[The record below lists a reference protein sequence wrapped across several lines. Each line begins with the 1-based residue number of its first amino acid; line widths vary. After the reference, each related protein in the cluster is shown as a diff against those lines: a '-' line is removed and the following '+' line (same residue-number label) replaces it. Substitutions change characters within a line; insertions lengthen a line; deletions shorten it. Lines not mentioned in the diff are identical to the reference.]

1 MLRMVGCWTF
11 VAAGFFPFCVGLRAA
26 EVADLAVINAQ
37 IYTVDPLQQ
46 SATAI
51 AVKGN
56 KILAVGD
63 DVSQFIGPG
72 TQKIDARGKT
82 IVPGFIDS
90 HGHVLSLGQ
99 SLAAIDLRG
108 VGSENEAAQLVAAA
122 VRSKRPGEWIIG
134 NAWDQNL
141 WPSKSFPIKQSLD
154 RVAPTNPVVLSRV
167 DGHAVWANSAALKIA
182 GITSNSRDP
191 QGGRILRDASGEPTG
206 VLVDQAQSLINS
218 KISPPPPTGI
228 ENALEQAA
236 QLCSSFG
243 LTTVHDA
250 GIDASTLAAYRAL
263 IAEGRLPLRI
273 YAMIRVADA
282 GSLWRFYQSRGPE
295 IGDFLT
301 VRSLKLYADGALGSR
316 GAALLEPY
324 SDDPG
329 NRGLLISSRE
339 LIEKVAREA
348 IAAGFQVN
356 THAIGDRGNR
366 TVLEAYAAA
375 LGNQKNDKRFRV
387 EHAQVVAPEDFGRFR
402 DNSII
407 ASMQPTHATSDMPWA
422 ALRIGP
428 ERIRGAYAWQ
438 TFRKLGVRLAFG
450 SDFPV
455 ESPNP
460 IWGFYAAITRQ
471 DHDGNPPGGWFPEQ
485 RLTRAEALRA
495 FTIDGAY
502 AAFEEDRK
510 GSLVPGK
517 LADFVMLS
525 DDIMRIPDSQVWRAR
540 VLMTVLDGK
549 IVYRRPGE

>member
-1 MLRMVGCWTF
+1 
-11 VAAGFFPFCVGLRAA
+11 VGLRAA
-26 EVADLAVINAQ
+26 DLADLAVVNAQ
-37 IYTVDPLQQ
+37 IYTVDPQQQ

-51 AVKGN
+51 AVKGH

-63 DVSQFIGPG
+63 DVSQFIGPD
-72 TQKIDARGKT
+72 TQKIDAHGKT

-90 HGHVLSLGQ
+90 HGHVLGLGQ
-99 SLAAIDLRG
+99 SLAQIDLRG
-108 VGSENEAAQLVAAA
+108 VRSEQEAAQRVAA
-122 VRSKRPGEWIIG
+122 VRGKTPGEWIIG

-141 WPSKSFPIKQSLD
+141 WPSKSFPTKQSLD
-154 RVAPTNPVVLSRV
+154 RVAPGNPVVLSRV
-167 DGHAVWANSAALKIA
+167 DGHAVWVNSAALKIA
-182 GITSNSRDP
+182 GITSNLTDP
-191 QGGRILRDASGEPTG
+191 QGGRIVRDSSGEPTG
-206 VLVDQAQSLINS
+206 VLVDRAQSLIDS
-218 KISPPPPTGI
+218 KVPPPTPADI

-250 GIDASTLAAYRAL
+250 GIDAPTLAAYRTL
-263 IAEGRLPLRI
+263 IAKGRLPLRI

-282 GSLWRFYQSRGPE
+282 GPLWHAFQSSGPE
-295 IGDFLT
+295 VGDFLT
-301 VRSLKLYADGALGSR
+301 VRSVKLYADGALGSR

-348 IAAGFQVN
+348 LAAGFQVN
-356 THAIGDRGNR
+356 THAIGDRANR

-375 LGNQKNDKRFRV
+375 LENQKNDKRFRV
-387 EHAQVVAPEDFGRFR
+387 EHAQVVAPEDFARFR

-422 ALRIGP
+422 AARIGP

-471 DHDGNPPGGWFPEQ
+471 DRDGNPPGGWFPEQ

-502 AAFEEDRK
+502 AAFEEQKK

-525 DDIMRIPDSQVWRAR
+525 DDIMRIPDSQVWRAH

>member
-1 MLRMVGCWTF
+1 MVGCWTF
-11 VAAGFFPFCVGLRAA
+11 VAAGFFPFSVGSRAA
-26 EVADLAVINAQ
+26 DLADLAVVNAQ
-37 IYTVDPLQQ
+37 IYTVDPQHQ

-63 DVSQFIGPG
+63 DVSQFIGPD
-72 TQKIDARGKT
+72 TQKIDAHGKT

-90 HGHVLSLGQ
+90 HGHVLELGQ
-99 SLAAIDLRG
+99 SLATIDLRG
-108 VGSENEAAQLVAAA
+108 VGSENEAAQRVAAA
-122 VRSKRPGEWIIG
+122 VRGKAPGEWIIG

-141 WPSKSFPIKQSLD
+141 WPSKSFPTRQSLD
-154 RVAPTNPVVLSRV
+154 RVAPNNPVVLSRV
-167 DGHAVWANSAALKIA
+167 DGHAVWVNSAALKIA

-206 VLVDQAQSLINS
+206 VLVDRAQLLINS
-218 KISPPPPTGI
+218 KIPPPAPADI
-228 ENALEQAA
+228 ENALEKAA

-250 GIDASTLAAYRAL
+250 GIDAPTLAAYRTL
-263 IAEGRLPLRI
+263 IAKGRLPLRV

-282 GSLWRFYQSRGPE
+282 GSLWRSFQSSGPE
-295 IGDFLT
+295 IGDRLT
-301 VRSLKLYADGALGSR
+301 IRSLKLYADGALGSR

-356 THAIGDRGNR
+356 THAIGDRANR

-375 LGNQKNDKRFRV
+375 LGDQKNDRRFRV

-422 ALRIGP
+422 ALRVGP
-428 ERIRGAYAWQ
+428 DRIRGAYAWQ

-471 DHDGNPPGGWFPEQ
+471 DRDGNPPGGWFPEQ

-502 AAFEEDRK
+502 AAFEDEKK

-525 DDIMRIPDSQVWRAR
+525 DDIMRIPDSQVWRAH

-549 IVYRRPGE
+549 IVYRRLGE

>member
-11 VAAGFFPFCVGLRAA
+11 AAAGFFPFCVGLRAA
-26 EVADLAVINAQ
+26 DLADLAVVNAQ
-37 IYTVDPLQQ
+37 IYTVDPQQQ

-51 AVKGN
+51 AVKGH

-63 DVSQFIGPG
+63 DVSQFIGPD
-72 TQKIDARGKT
+72 TQKIDAHGKT

-90 HGHVLSLGQ
+90 HGHVLGLGQ
-99 SLAAIDLRG
+99 SLAQIDLRG
-108 VGSENEAAQLVAAA
+108 VRSEQEAAQRVAA
-122 VRSKRPGEWIIG
+122 VRGKTPGEWIIG

-141 WPSKSFPIKQSLD
+141 WPSKSFPTKQSLD
-154 RVAPTNPVVLSRV
+154 RVAPGNPVVLSRV
-167 DGHAVWANSAALKIA
+167 DGHAVWVNSAALKIA
-182 GITSNSRDP
+182 GITSNLTDP
-191 QGGRILRDASGEPTG
+191 QGGRIVRDSSGEPTG
-206 VLVDQAQSLINS
+206 VLVDRAQSLIDS
-218 KISPPPPTGI
+218 KVPPPTPADI

-250 GIDASTLAAYRAL
+250 GIDAPTLAAYRTL
-263 IAEGRLPLRI
+263 IAKGRLPLRI

-282 GSLWRFYQSRGPE
+282 GPLWHAFQSSGPE
-295 IGDFLT
+295 VGDFLT
-301 VRSLKLYADGALGSR
+301 VRSVKLYADGALGSR

-348 IAAGFQVN
+348 LAAGFQVN
-356 THAIGDRGNR
+356 THAIGDRANR

-375 LGNQKNDKRFRV
+375 LENQKNDKRFRV
-387 EHAQVVAPEDFGRFR
+387 EHAQVVAPEDFARFR

-422 ALRIGP
+422 AARIGP

-460 IWGFYAAITRQ
+460 MWGFYAAITRQ
-471 DHDGNPPGGWFPEQ
+471 DRDGNPPGGWFPEQ

-502 AAFEEDRK
+502 AAFEEQKK

-525 DDIMRIPDSQVWRAR
+525 DDIMRIPDSQVWRAH